1 MICFEKQVRIPL
13 DVLMLNAHSSFGLR
27 KEDCVIWGIREPRES
42 KKRVQEWEERS
53 PRENKRNRVNAS
65 IQEGRDGND

>member
-27 KEDCVIWGIREPRES
+27 KEDC
-42 KKRVQEWEERS
+42 
-53 PRENKRNRVNAS
+53 
-65 IQEGRDGND
+65 